1 MSPVQVN
8 AMSSIQKDKPKTVS
22 KTIFLK
28 ITNIFYAAKLFAKL
42 QAQDKINLISSL
54 LEGEKDQDSR
64 SIKKYAN
71 RSFIIHNYET

>member
-1 MSPVQVN
+1 
-8 AMSSIQKDKPKTVS
+8 MSSIQKDKPKTVS

-28 ITNIFYAAKLFAKL
+28 IKNIFYVAKLFTKF

-64 SIKKYAN
+64 SIKNYADG
-71 RSFIIHNYET
+71 SFIIHIH